1 MRPGAEWLMNW
12 THPLVG
18 PTVAAALALLHS
30 TAFAQAEGAQRL
42 AWLQGCWRIDAGN
55 RIVEEQWS
63 APRGGTLLGSS
74 RTVRDGKTIEHE
86 FVIVREAPDGRLAYE
101 VSPSGRPPT
110 VFTSISL
117 DDAGVVFENL
127 QHDFPQ
133 RVAYRRKG
141 AELLAWIEGPA
152 KNAPG
157 QLRRIEYPYRKVA
170 CTGEP

>member
-1 MRPGAEWLMNW
+1 MNA
-12 THPLVG
+12 TRHLI
-18 PTVAAALALLHS
+18 AAAVASMVALVHS
-30 TAFAQAEGAQRL
+30 AALGQATGVQRL
-42 AWLQGCWRIDAGN
+42 GWLQGCWRIDAPD

-63 APRGGTLLGSS
+63 SPRGGTLLGSA

-86 FVIVREAPDGRLAYE
+86 FVIVRETADGRLAYE
-101 VSPSGRPPT
+101 VSPSGRPLT

-117 DDAGVVFENL
+117 DDGGVVFENL

-133 RVAYRRKG
+133 RVAYERKG
-141 AELLAWIEGPA
+141 ADLLAWIEGPA

-170 CTGEP
+170 CE

>member
-1 MRPGAEWLMNW
+1 M
-12 THPLVG
+12 
-18 PTVAAALALLHS
+18 
-30 TAFAQAEGAQRL
+30 
-42 AWLQGCWRIDAGN
+42 AWLQGCWRIDAGS

-86 FVIVREAPDGRLAYE
+86 FVILRETADGRLAYE
-101 VSPSGRPPT
+101 VSPSGRAPT

-133 RVAYRRKG
+133 RVAYQRKG
-141 AELLAWIEGPA
+141 DDLLAWIEGPA

>member
-1 MRPGAEWLMNW
+1 MNTTRHLPGPMVL
-12 THPLVG
+12 
-18 PTVAAALALLHS
+18 AALALLHS
-30 TAFAQAEGAQRL
+30 AAFAQSAGVQRL

-63 APRGGTLLGSS
+63 APRGGTMLGSS
-74 RTVRDGKTIEHE
+74 RTVRDSKTIEHE
-86 FVIVREAPDGRLAYE
+86 FVIVRETAEGRLAYE
-101 VSPSGRPPT
+101 VSPSGRAPT

-117 DDAGVVFENL
+117 TDDGVVFENL

-133 RVAYRRKG
+133 RVAYQRKG

-157 QLRRIEYPYRKVA
+157 QLRRIDYPYRQVA
-170 CTGEP
+170 CTGQP

>member
-1 MRPGAEWLMNW
+1 MNASRR
-12 THPLVG
+12 LVG
-18 PTVAAALALLHS
+18 AASAAVMVLLHTHALS
-30 TAFAQAEGAQRL
+30 QTAGVQRL
-42 AWLQGCWRIDAGN
+42 AWLQGCWRIDAAN

-63 APRGGTLLGSS
+63 APRGGTLLGTS

-86 FVIVREAPDGRLAYE
+86 FVIVREAADGRLAYE
-101 VSPSGRPPT
+101 VSPSGRPVT

-117 DDAGVVFENL
+117 DESAVVFENL

-133 RVAYRRKG
+133 RVAYQRKSDD
-141 AELLAWIEGPA
+141 LLAWIEGPA

>member
-30 TAFAQAEGAQRL
+30 TVFAQAEGAQRL

-74 RTVRDGKTIEHE
+74 RTVRDGKTVEHE
-86 FVIVREAPDGRLAYE
+86 FVIVREVSDGRLAYE
-101 VSPSGRPPT
+101 VSPSGRPST
-110 VFTSISL
+110 VFISTTI
-117 DDAGVVFENL
+117 DARSVVFENL

-133 RVAYRRKG
+133 RVAYERSG
-141 AELLAWIEGPA
+141 DELQAWIEGPA
-152 KNAPG
+152 KVAGGAP
-157 QLRRIEYPYRKVA
+157 RRIAFAYRRVPCA
-170 CTGEP
+170 AN

>member
-1 MRPGAEWLMNW
+1 MNATRLLM
-12 THPLVG
+12 
-18 PTVAAALALLHS
+18 AAASAAVLAVPHHA
-30 TAFAQAEGAQRL
+30 TAQPAGAQRL
-42 AWLQGCWRIDAGN
+42 AWLQGCWRIDAAA

-63 APRGGTLLGSS
+63 APRGGTLLGTS

-86 FVIVREAPDGRLAYE
+86 FVIVREAADGRLAYE
-101 VSPSGRPPT
+101 VSPSGRPVT

-117 DDAGVVFENL
+117 DVSSVVFENL

-133 RVAYRRKG
+133 RVAYQRKG
-141 AELLAWIEGPA
+141 DDLLAWIEGPA

>member
-1 MRPGAEWLMNW
+1 MNA
-12 THPLVG
+12 TCRLLG
-18 PTVAAALALLHS
+18 LAITAALVLLPWP
-30 TAFAQAEGAQRL
+30 AFAQAAGVQRL

-55 RIVEEQWS
+55 RIVEELWT

-74 RTVRDGKTIEHE
+74 RTVRDGKTVEHE
-86 FVIVREAPDGRLAYE
+86 FVIVREAADGRIAYE

-117 DDAGVVFENL
+117 DDGAVVFENL

-133 RVAYRRKG
+133 RVAYQRQG
-141 AELLAWIEGPA
+141 SDLLAWIEGPA

-170 CTGEP
+170 CTSEP

>member
-1 MRPGAEWLMNW
+1 MNA
-12 THPLVG
+12 TCRLIG
-18 PTVAAALALLHS
+18 LAIAAALLSAS
-30 TAFAQAEGAQRL
+30 AFAQAVGVQHL

-86 FVIVREAPDGRLAYE
+86 FVIVRETADGRLAYE
-101 VSPSGRPPT
+101 VSPSGRAPT
-110 VFTSISL
+110 VFTSISI
-117 DDAGVVFENL
+117 DDGGVVFENL

-133 RVAYRRKG
+133 RVAYQRKG
-141 AELLAWIEGPA
+141 GDLLAWIEGPA
-152 KNAPG
+152 KNSAG

-170 CTGEP
+170 CE

>member
-1 MRPGAEWLMNW
+1 MNA
-12 THPLVG
+12 TCRLIG
-18 PTVAAALALLHS
+18 PAIAAALVLLPS
-30 TAFAQAEGAQRL
+30 PASSQAAGTQRL

-74 RTVRDGKTIEHE
+74 RTVRDGKTVEHE
-86 FVIVREAPDGRLAYE
+86 FVILRETADGRLAYE
-101 VSPSGRPPT
+101 VSPSGRAPT

-133 RVAYRRKG
+133 RVAYRRNG
-141 AELLAWIEGPA
+141 DQLLAWIEGPRNGA
-152 KNAPG
+152 M
-157 QLRRIEYPYRKVA
+157 RRIEYPYQRVA
-170 CTGEP
+170 CPGG